1 MNQDESH
8 PVFGSL
14 TMKRFLQFLCLMILV
29 SLAISPGFA
38 QTKKA
43 EEKKPDAQKN
53 EGDRLP
59 HTKLMAAKQIP
70 NLCAVKYRV
79 STATPECQA
88 FFDQGLSYYYSY
100 VWMEAARSF
109 ETAVKHDP
117 NCALAWW
124 GLSKACEKWGK
135 APYAPPLKKAQELIG
150 QANEREQRLIKA
162 RLQEKGLIEG
172 IKVENRRKEA
182 VKTLDELLTLHDDDE
197 EGWFARAQAADGPNA
212 HVPFYKALLRIN
224 PLHPGAHHELVH
236 HYENIRRP
244 VLGWPHAEGYVQ
256 SSPGIPHAMHMQA
269 HLAMRI
275 GKWDKTTDR
284 SAHAIE
290 LQEAYHKLM
299 NVRPNEDWQFS
310 HHLET
315 LMQAL
320 IHDGRFKE
328 AHVIREKCENYK
340 YTQRVH
346 WFRLALAERDWDEA
360 LKQANSNP
368 KDKVTTSYLRAL
380 AYLNKGDCERARPE
394 VNVLQESYLTNRTN
408 KELEI
413 RLWTAQG
420 LLLCAT
426 GGGDG
431 GVKLLAKTVDKTK
444 NDYGKHA
451 WGHGAY
457 YMETWGLGAL
467 RANRLDVAEE
477 AFLEALAHDAG
488 SVRGALGMFV
498 LCERQNRTE
507 EANRFAELAQRCWRK
522 ADPGLIQAE
531 LEYLRGQ
538 GSQAIPNTS
547 IERKGTN

>member
-1 MNQDESH
+1 
-8 PVFGSL
+8 
-14 TMKRFLQFLCLMILV
+14 MKRFQQFLLSISLIG
-29 SLAISPGFA
+29 LAINPAIA
-38 QTKKA
+38 QSEKSEEKIGDTKKTQA
-43 EEKKPDAQKN
+43 
-53 EGDRLP
+53 DRLP
-59 HTKLMAAKQIP
+59 HTKLAPAKQFP
-70 NLCAVKYRV
+70 NLCLVKYRV
-79 STATPECQA
+79 STASPECQS
-88 FFDQGLSYYYSY
+88 FFDQGLGYYYSY

-109 ETAVKHDP
+109 ETALKHDP

-135 APYAPPLKKAQELIG
+135 AAYAPPLKKAQEMMS

-182 VKTLDELLTLHDDDE
+182 VKTLDELLMLHDDDE
-197 EGWFARAQAADGPNA
+197 EAWFARAQVADGPNA
-212 HVPFYKALLRIN
+212 NVPFYKALLRIN
-224 PLHPGAHHELVH
+224 PLHPGAHHELIH

-244 VLGWPHAEGYVQ
+244 ALGWPHAEGFVA
-256 SSPGIPHAMHMQA
+256 SSPGIPHAFHMQA

-275 GKWDKTTDR
+275 GKWEKTTDR

-290 LQEAYHKLM
+290 LQEAYHKSM
-299 NVRPNEDWQFS
+299 NVKPGEDWQFS

-315 LMQAL
+315 LMQSL

-328 AHVIREKCENYK
+328 AHIIRMKCENYK
-340 YTQRVH
+340 YMQRVH

-360 LKQANSNP
+360 LKQAAANP
-368 KDKVTTSYLRAL
+368 KDKLATSYMRAL
-380 AYLNKGDCERARPE
+380 VYFSKGDCERARPE
-394 VNVLQESYLTNRTN
+394 VNVLQESYVTNRAN
-408 KELEI
+408 KDLEL
-413 RLWTAQG
+413 RLWTVQG
-420 LLLCAT
+420 LLMCAT

-431 GVKLLAKTVDKTK
+431 GLKLLAKAVEKTK
-444 NDYGKHA
+444 NDYGRHA

-457 YMETWGLGAL
+457 YMEYWGLGAL

-488 SVRGALGMFV
+488 SVRAALGMYIV
-498 LCERQNRTE
+498 CDRQARTE

-538 GSQAIPNTS
+538 GVATNTS
-547 IERKGTN
+547 IAPKGTN